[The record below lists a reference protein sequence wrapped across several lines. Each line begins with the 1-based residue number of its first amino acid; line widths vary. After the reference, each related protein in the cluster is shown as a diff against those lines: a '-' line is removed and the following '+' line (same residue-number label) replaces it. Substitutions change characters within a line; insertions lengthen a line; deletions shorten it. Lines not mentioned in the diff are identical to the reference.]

1 MSSNLTF
8 VTVQLIFNPSLVTCC
23 SDYAPV
29 RCRHKIHLVR
39 VRKTQLFVATNTA
52 GSRPEVSLKISSG
65 VTQML
70 KRRRKQRSLAWQ
82 PRRYDSTMIPFYILD
97 IKDRSQ
103 TCNAKV
109 IWRTLCH
116 ISSWRSRLED
126 FLLFTVSVQT
136 SSSSQRRESPSNS
149 TDWKKKKGPAWIK
162 SWDTAPKKCMV
173 FFRFPPFDL
182 TIMAHQNISFQ
193 LCAFARLIV

>member
-126 FLLFTVSVQT
+126 FFRYSLFLFKPLRPLSAVSLLQT
-136 SSSSQRRESPSNS
+136 LPTE
-149 TDWKKKKGPAWIK
+149 KKKKDLPGLKVGIPLQKNAW
-162 SWDTAPKKCMV
+162 
-173 FFRFPPFDL
+173 FFFGSL
-182 TIMAHQNISFQ
+182 LLISQ
-193 LCAFARLIV
+193 